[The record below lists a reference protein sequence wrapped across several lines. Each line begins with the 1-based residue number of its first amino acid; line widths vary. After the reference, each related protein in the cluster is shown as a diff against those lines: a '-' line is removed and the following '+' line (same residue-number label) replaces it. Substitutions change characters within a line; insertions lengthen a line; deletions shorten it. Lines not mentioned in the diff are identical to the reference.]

1 MSRGDLGIPDYRLIR
16 YLSGLY
22 KIPAYAFE
30 FQMAQ
35 AQFSVVSHI
44 WMQYSNQQFFLIYD
58 KTKIVNVFILKLL
71 SNVTVYSLI
80 YDVIFSNFKF
90 CSLLH

>member
-22 KIPAYAFE
+22 KILAHAFE
-30 FQMAQ
+30 F
-35 AQFSVVSHI
+35 HI
-44 WMQYSNQQFFLIYD
+44 LSTVFTHGSNILSSNHDFNLIYD

>member
-1 MSRGDLGIPDYRLIR
+1 MSVHREGVEPNSVDGPDHHDHI
-16 YLSGLY
+16 
-22 KIPAYAFE
+22 E
-30 FQMAQ
+30 F
-35 AQFSVVSHI
+35 F
-44 WMQYSNQQFFLIYD
+44 IYD
-58 KTKIVNVFILKLL
+58 KTKIVKVFILKLL

>member
-1 MSRGDLGIPDYRLIR
+1 MH
-16 YLSGLY
+16 LSLS
-22 KIPAYAFE
+22 F
-30 FQMAQ
+30 MAQ
-35 AQFSVVSHI
+35 CVTHE
-44 WMQYSNQQFFLIYD
+44 SNILSSNHDFNLIYD

>member
-22 KIPAYAFE
+22 KILAHAFE
-30 FQMAQ
+30 FHMAQ
-35 AQFSVVSHI
+35 SKGVTHGSNIQS
-44 WMQYSNQQFFLIYD
+44 SNQQFFLIYD
-58 KTKIVNVFILKLL
+58 KTKIVKVFILKLL

>member
-1 MSRGDLGIPDYRLIR
+1 MH
-16 YLSGLY
+16 LS
-22 KIPAYAFE
+22 FTWHSVSVS
-30 FQMAQ
+30 QMEAIFNLQ
-35 AQFSVVSHI
+35 I
-44 WMQYSNQQFFLIYD
+44 KDYD
-58 KTKIVNVFILKLL
+58 KTKIVKVFILKLL

>member
-16 YLSGLY
+16 SLSALY
-22 KIPAYAFE
+22 KILAYAFE
-30 FQMAQ
+30 FHMAQ
-35 AQFSVVSHI
+35 CVCVTNGSNIQS
-44 WMQYSNQQFFLIYD
+44 SNQQLFFIYD
-58 KTKIVNVFILKLL
+58 KTKIVKVFILKLL

>member
-22 KIPAYAFE
+22 KILAHAFE
-30 FQMAQ
+30 FH
-35 AQFSVVSHI
+35 SVTRGNNIILSSKK
-44 WMQYSNQQFFLIYD
+44 QLYLIYD